1 MKRQYQHP
9 LVPVGGGVSVKV
21 YRPDG
26 RDTGVQ
32 NGTTRR
38 RGAEAQSGLALTGY

>member
-9 LVPVGGGVSVKV
+9 LVPGEDVSVKV

-38 RGAEAQSGLALTGY
+38 RGAEAQSGLALTGF